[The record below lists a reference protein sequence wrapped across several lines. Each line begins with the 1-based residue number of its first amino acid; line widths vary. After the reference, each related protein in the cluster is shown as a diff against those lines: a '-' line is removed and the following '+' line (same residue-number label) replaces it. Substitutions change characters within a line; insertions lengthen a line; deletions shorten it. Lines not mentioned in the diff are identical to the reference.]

1 MIART
6 LPALSRAVD
15 GFRAMKATVAL
26 IPTRAHS
33 VSAMRD
39 WRFAKRRTNKL
50 NVSIF
55 VNRLSSRRE
64 KILTPILALGNPL
77 LRNSLLEASRP
88 KSFRGSSDGRPDRL
102 YSKPRSRNSRRIGS
116 GIAAIVPAAALPRS
130 GGTASAVK

>member
-55 VNRLSSRRE
+55 VKPTQFAPRE
-64 KILTPILALGNPL
+64 DIDSYPRTWKSALAKL
-77 LRNSLLEASRP
+77 
-88 KSFRGSSDGRPDRL
+88 
-102 YSKPRSRNSRRIGS
+102 
-116 GIAAIVPAAALPRS
+116 AAGGFATKIVPRVQRRQA
-130 GGTASAVK
+130 